1 MNKLFTLSALV
12 VFALAHVTAQAET
25 TEAAKNFLDVS
36 GLKTAEEHKVWG
48 PGMMQEAR
56 KQAQQQQEQQIEVV
70 KEDPLVEEIIKNG
83 DLVVVRGN
91 CESIEFSNR
100 WGERSIRALPEPK
113 NPRDQM
119 DLCLKVGKLNHQTY
133 RDAVKSHLAK
143 HPENEPLFKDYD
155 KDWKD

>member
-48 PGMMQEAR
+48 AGMVQPKE
-56 KQAQQQQEQQIEVV
+56 QAQGEQQGV
-70 KEDPLVEEIIKNG
+70 DS
-83 DLVVVRGN
+83 DLLITRNN
-91 CESIEFSNR
+91 CERFVFNND
-100 WGERSIRALPEPK
+100 WGKYSLHGLTKDPK

-119 DLCLKVGKLNHQTY
+119 DLCLKVGEMDHKMY
-133 RDAVKSHLAK
+133 RELLKAYLAE
-143 HPENEPLFKDYD
+143 HPEKEPLFKDFD
-155 KDWKD
+155 RDWKD

>member
-36 GLKTAEEHKVWG
+36 GLRTAEEHKVWG
-48 PGMMQEAR
+48 PGMVQPKE
-56 KQAQQQQEQQIEVV
+56 QAQGEQQSVDMELVTTRNRCEV
-70 KEDPLVEEIIKNG
+70 
-83 DLVVVRGN
+83 
-91 CESIEFSNR
+91 IEFNER
-100 WGERSIRALPEPK
+100 WGERGIK
-113 NPRDQM
+113 GITNPRDQM
-119 DLCLKVGKLNHQTY
+119 DLCLKVGKLNHQMY